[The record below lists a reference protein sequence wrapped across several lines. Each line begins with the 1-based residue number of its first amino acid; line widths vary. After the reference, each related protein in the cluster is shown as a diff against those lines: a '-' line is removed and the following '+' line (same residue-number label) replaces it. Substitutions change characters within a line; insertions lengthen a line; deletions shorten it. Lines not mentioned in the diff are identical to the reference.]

1 MNKLNET
8 VEKINSKEDFLEF
21 TQILIEDL
29 SLNKWENN
37 NLADY
42 LEGINSWVDD
52 MDGYFETMKDFDAL
66 EKIKKNQLDWKIL
79 AKILL
84 AATMYE

>member
-1 MNKLNET
+1 MNKLNEA
-8 VEKINSKEDFLEF
+8 VEKISTKEDFLEF
-21 TQILIEDL
+21 TQILMEDL

-42 LEGINSWVDD
+42 LEGVNSWVDD
-52 MDGYFETMKDFDAL
+52 MEGYFENMKDFDTL
-66 EKIKKNQLDWKIL
+66 EKINKNQLDWKIF

>member
-1 MNKLNET
+1 MSKLNEI
-8 VEKINSKEDFLEF
+8 VEKINTKEDFLEF
-21 TQILIEDL
+21 TQILIEAL

-52 MDGYFETMKDFDAL
+52 MDGYFENMEDFDAI

>member
-1 MNKLNET
+1 MNKLNAK
-8 VEKINSKEDFLEF
+8 VEKISTKEDFLEF
-21 TQILIEDL
+21 TQLLVEDL
-29 SLNKWENN
+29 SSNKWENN
-37 NLADY
+37 NLVDY

-52 MDGYFETMKDFDAL
+52 MDGYFENMRDFEAL
-66 EKIKKNQLDWKIL
+66 EKIKNNQLDWKIL

>member
-1 MNKLNET
+1 MNNLNET
-8 VEKINSKEDFLEF
+8 VEKINTKEDFLEF
-21 TQILIEDL
+21 TQILIEDF

-52 MDGYFETMKDFDAL
+52 MDGYFENMKDFDAL